1 MNFNID
7 LKSIDLKNISLE
19 DIKTKLQKVEKKTWI
34 KIGTVAGAVVFF
46 LIIFYGVLNPIVNK
60 KKAQLDDMNKKIEET
75 RNFNQQIK
83 SSKKKID
90 KIKPQYDQYST
101 LFHTRAEVEGLYQT
115 LSEFAGMND
124 LVISKIEKK
133 EIKEVSKADAIAKA
147 TGKKNKKKKKKK
159 KGKKKDVKKVE
170 NVAYFTIPVDFE
182 ITGNFLGYIKFK
194 RQLSLS
200 QKMLNFD
207 KESIV
212 VVKQKDTTGAIKVN
226 GTLTIVGL
234 ADDFF

>member
-7 LKSIDLKNISLE
+7 FKNIDLKNISLE
-19 DIKTKLQKVEKKTWI
+19 DIQAKLKKVEKKTWI
-34 KIGTVAGAVVFF
+34 KIGVSVGAVIFF

-60 KKAQLDDMNKKIEET
+60 KKAQLNDMNSKKEETQGFINNIKIANKKI
-75 RNFNQQIK
+75 
-83 SSKKKID
+83 KKKR
-90 KIKPQYDQYST
+90 PEYERYST

-115 LSEFAGMND
+115 LSEFAAMNN

-133 EIKEVSKADAIAKA
+133 AIKEVTKADAIAKA
-147 TGKKNKKKKKKK
+147 TGKKKKNTKTKKKKA
-159 KGKKKDVKKVE
+159 E
-170 NVAYFTIPVDFE
+170 NVAYYTIPVDFE

-207 KESIV
+207 KESIK
-212 VVKQKDTTGAIKVN
+212 VVKGQGDSTGAIKVN

-234 ADDFF
+234 SDDFF